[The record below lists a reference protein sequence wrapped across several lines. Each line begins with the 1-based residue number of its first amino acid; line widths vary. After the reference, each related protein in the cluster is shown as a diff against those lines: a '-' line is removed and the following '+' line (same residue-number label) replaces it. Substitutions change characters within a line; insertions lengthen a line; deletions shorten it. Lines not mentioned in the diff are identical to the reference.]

1 MRVRDF
7 MKTNMVTVDI
17 NTPVMESLETMRA
30 NNIKRLPIVKNGKFV
45 GNNLRRPQRFAAGHK
60 KTAPTPRHAYH
71 RCPDHQARRHG

>member
-7 MKTNMVTVDI
+7 MKTNVVTVDI

-45 GNNLRRPQRFAAGHK
+45 GNNLRRPQRNKPESLGFAALY
-60 KTAPTPRHAYH
+60 PTYD
-71 RCPDHQARRHG
+71 CL